1 MVVFTAIG
9 AGILASG
16 FLGAS
21 LTLAFAS
28 SAFLLG
34 LATTVVLGAAMR
46 ALMPKF
52 SSGANRGYQ
61 TTAIGTALD
70 HQVIYGKMR
79 VAGARIYDESTNEEG
94 SEDNKYLHRI
104 IAIAGHEIE
113 SYDKIYI
120 NDSYVNFS
128 DIDEDGN
135 ISSVTDA
142 DGTTSDRYDDH
153 VRIKFHYG
161 SPAQEADEFLVDES
175 AHWTSAHTLSG
186 IAYMYIRL
194 KYKAEVFPNGIPE
207 VTAEVKGK
215 KVSDPRTST
224 VAWSDNPSLCLRDYL
239 TSPYG
244 ISEDEDN
251 IDDTLVIA
259 AANVSDQLVGNPVF
273 KMFVGGEYKI
283 KTVGNTDF
291 TLYGAPNNNVGT
303 VFIATGFP
311 TDQDESGIVE
321 TARYTCNGAFTTA
334 ATPYDMI
341 NALLTSMDGS
351 LWYAQGKWRMKP
363 AYWTAPVLD
372 LNEDDLRSSISVSTR
387 HSRRDNFNTV
397 KGTFRGLESNWQ
409 TTDYPQVS
417 NAAFVTADNDQESV
431 ADVDLPFT
439 DNSVEA
445 RRIALISLER
455 NRQQLTV
462 NASFGL
468 KTLQLQV
475 GDNIRLTNSRFGWDN
490 KEFEVVAWN
499 FGLTDGLDLQT
510 QMTLRE
516 TAESVFDEVSDGVV
530 YERDNTTLP
539 SPFEAAVPLNLLANS
554 TSSVN
559 DDGTTISQI
568 AFSWSVANVNLVDHY
583 EFEWKLSTDTNYNSF
598 NMLESRFVL
607 SPAISNK
614 LYNYRAR
621 SVNPLGV
628 PSIWVYGS
636 TTVSTVDD
644 QTIPSVPTGVSV
656 AGGYKAAKVSWI
668 APTTNTDASAIKDL
682 FQYAVYRGTSANPT
696 TLIGFVSGTT
706 FSDDG
711 LLNETT
717 YYYRVKAFDFT
728 GNPSGFSSNGSG
740 TTNPALVD
748 GIDGLNNT
756 TVFLYNK
763 SSSAT
768 PPTLFSGTFTYT
780 FSTGVLSGG
789 TLNGWSQEPPSLSK
803 GDNLWVSLAT
813 ASSRV
818 ATDNSIPTAEFSTP
832 EITSIAGIDGAT
844 TARVSLFR
852 KTSTNSAPADPS
864 GTFTY
869 TFATGVLSGGT
880 LNGWSQS
887 APSLNNGEYLWV
899 IQASAFSSNPTD
911 TIAASEFN
919 AASITGIGGTNGNP
933 AKLLV
938 LNATDQ
944 VFTYD
949 ESNVADP
956 TSQTITFTALLE
968 NTDDTTATWS
978 SSPSVTLTGTGNSR
992 SLSVANFGSNT
1003 SVTVTASA
1011 DSGAVSDVFT
1021 VYRLKDGA
1029 DGAGALTLIL
1039 SNEAHTFAADAAG
1052 VVASYSGSG
1061 TTIKL
1066 FEGTTELR
1074 YQQGSTANSRWS
1086 VATAASNITV
1096 GSISDSGNF
1105 ATVNNHSNM
1114 TQDNASIVYTI
1125 TGKRADGSAISL
1137 TKTQSFSKSK
1147 VGNTGG
1153 TGPTGPSGDI
1163 YKTIYLYDAKATI
1176 PASIAITAGFNAS
1189 TGNASSTGTWTT
1201 TVPTVSSG
1209 QVLWLASLTIKQTEA
1224 TGNYVGQGSGWVIT
1238 QAQGYAG
1245 DDGSDGSDAPRFASR
1260 TLYTNPAVVTPSNT
1274 TPTATI
1280 TWSTGAV
1287 SSISSGWSL
1296 TPPTQIANASE
1307 KVWSS
1312 NLLFVDVSPPF
1323 STTGATGS
1331 TPIQGTSFSGL
1342 VSFVD
1347 GDFALDGSTI
1357 TNIDGGN
1364 ITTGSIVADK
1374 ITVDGTLTLAGP
1386 TSGFIGGRTTTA
1398 DFGTDGFYVGR
1409 TSTNGTSANGFQLSH
1424 TSVTNSSHPQ
1434 LASGVVQAIIHDD
1447 VGGLRAYEPVFYQKG
1462 TGVGTNIVRHEG
1474 ATGNITLTKGEIHT
1488 VFLIGGGGGGG
1499 GTSLSQQ
1506 NPNFSS
1512 FPAIA
1517 PVSGGN
1523 GGTTSVSLTGATGY
1537 TGTRSFSSVG
1547 GLGAPTTLRSKS
1559 SWTNG
1564 LIGDSSPF
1572 GTGGAGGVPF
1582 PNNSSLEAR
1591 PGQDAPTANYGAGG
1605 GGASGSLF
1613 NDSGT
1618 SNDSARVGGWGG
1630 RVSSG
1635 LTVNIDLTN
1644 ATTNGTLSVSIGSGG
1659 NGGNGTGIGDG
1670 GDGTGGAVS
1679 VSGIIDGYIPNTLEE
1694 IVNGT
1699 GSSDRTLKNNI
1710 RLLTDAEMRVAEAIS
1725 FLQFEL
1731 NSDPDHKRFGVIAQ
1745 EVIEA
1750 FTTEGLNYNDYFV
1763 VVGQEGGYQVAYRQ
1777 VLSLVAA
1784 ATRQRLSSHTTSIA
1798 NFEARI
1804 SALEST

>member
-9 AGILASG
+9 VGILASG
-16 FLGAS
+16 FLGTT
-21 LTLAFAS
+21 LTLALAS

-79 VAGARIYDESTNEEG
+79 VAGARIYDEATGTN
-94 SEDNKYLHRI
+94 NKYLHRI
-104 IAIAGHEIE
+104 VAIAGHEIE
-113 SYDKIYI
+113 SFDKIYI

-128 DIDEDGN
+128 DIDADGN

-142 DGTTSDRYDDH
+142 DGTTSDRYDDY

-161 SPAQEADEFLVDES
+161 SPTQVADADLVSES
-175 AHWTSAHTLSG
+175 AHWTSAHKLSG

-194 KYKAEVFPNGIPE
+194 KFNASVFPNGIPE
-207 VTAEVKGK
+207 FTAEVKGK
-215 KVSDPRTST
+215 KVSDPRNST
-224 VAWSDNPSLCLRDYL
+224 VAWSDNPALCLRDYL

-259 AANVSDQLVGNPVF
+259 AANVSDQLVGSPVF

-311 TDQDESGIVE
+311 TDQDESGVVE

-417 NAAFVTADNDQESV
+417 NADFVTADNDQESV

-439 DNSVEA
+439 NNSVEA

-468 KTLQLQV
+468 KTLQVQV

-490 KEFEVVAWN
+490 KEFEVVSWN

-516 TAESVFDEVSDGVV
+516 TAESVYDEVSDGVV

-539 SPFEAAVPLNLLANS
+539 SPFETAVPLNLLANS

-607 SPAISNK
+607 SPVGSNRV
-614 LYNYRAR
+614 YNYRAR

-636 TTVSTVDD
+636 TTVETVDD
-644 QTIPSVPTGVSV
+644 QTVPNAPFGLSVS
-656 AGGYKAAKVSWI
+656 GGYGAAKVSWF
-668 APTTNTDASAIKDL
+668 APTTNTDASTIKDL
-682 FQYAVYRGTSANPT
+682 FQYEVYRGTSANPT
-696 TLIGFVSGTT
+696 TLIGIVSGTT
-706 FSDDG
+706 FSDEG
-711 LLNETT
+711 LLDSTT
-717 YYYRVKAFDFT
+717 YHYRVKALDFT
-728 GNPSGFSSNGSG
+728 GNKSAYSSNGSG

-748 GIDGLNNT
+748 GIDGLNNA

-768 PPTLFSGTFTYT
+768 PPALFSGTFTYT

-813 ASSRV
+813 ASSRT

-832 EITSIAGIDGAT
+832 EITSIAGIDGST

-887 APSLNNGEYLWV
+887 APSLGNGEYLWV
-899 IQASAFSSNPTD
+899 IQASAFSSNATD

-919 AASITGIGGTNGNP
+919 AASITGIGGT
-933 AKLLV
+933 
-938 LNATDQ
+938 D
-944 VFTYD
+944 
-949 ESNVADP
+949 
-956 TSQTITFTALLE
+956 
-968 NTDDTTATWS
+968 
-978 SSPSVTLTGTGNSR
+978 
-992 SLSVANFGSNT
+992 
-1003 SVTVTASA
+1003 
-1011 DSGAVSDVFT
+1011 
-1021 VYRLKDGA
+1021 
-1029 DGAGALTLIL
+1029 
-1039 SNEAHTFAADAAG
+1039 
-1052 VVASYSGSG
+1052 
-1061 TTIKL
+1061 
-1066 FEGTTELR
+1066 
-1074 YQQGSTANSRWS
+1074 
-1086 VATAASNITV
+1086 
-1096 GSISDSGNF
+1096 
-1105 ATVNNHSNM
+1105 
-1114 TQDNASIVYTI
+1114 
-1125 TGKRADGSAISL
+1125 
-1137 TKTQSFSKSK
+1137 
-1147 VGNTGG
+1147 
-1153 TGPTGPSGDI
+1153 GPTGPSGDI
-1163 YKTIYLYDAKATI
+1163 YKTIYLYDAKVTQ
-1176 PASIAITAGFNAS
+1176 PASIAITDGFNAS

-1201 TVPTVSSG
+1201 TVPSVNSG
-1209 QVLWLASLTIKQTEA
+1209 QVLWLASLTLRQVEA
-1224 TGNYVGQGSGWVIT
+1224 EGDFSGQGLGWVIT
-1238 QAQGYAG
+1238 QAQGYKG
-1245 DDGSDGSDAPRFASR
+1245 DEGSDAPRFASR
-1260 TLYTNPAVVTPSNT
+1260 TLYTNPAVVTPTNT

-1280 TWSTGAV
+1280 TWSTGAL
-1287 SSISSGWSL
+1287 SSISSGWSE

-1312 NLLFVDVSPPF
+1312 NLLFADVSPPF

-1331 TPIQGTSFSGL
+1331 TPIEGTSFSGL

-1409 TSTNGTSANGFQLSH
+1409 TSTNGTSADGFQLSH

-1447 VGGLRAYEPVFYQKG
+1447 ANGLRAYEPVFYQKG

-1474 ATGNITLTKGEIHT
+1474 DTSNITLTKGEIHT

-1506 NPNFSS
+1506 NPNNSN
-1512 FPAIA
+1512 FPLYP
-1517 PVSGGN
+1517 PVAGSDGN
-1523 GGTTSVSLTGATGY
+1523 STSVSLAGATGY
-1537 TGTRSFSSVG
+1537 TGTRSFSSAG
-1547 GLGAPTTLRSKS
+1547 GLGAPTTLRTKS

-1572 GTGGAGGVPF
+1572 GTGGAGGVPVT
-1582 PNNSSLEAR
+1582 NSAGFSAGA
-1591 PGQDAPTANYGAGG
+1591 GQDAPTAHYGAAG
-1605 GGASGSLF
+1605 GGASGTLF

-1618 SNDSARVGGWGG
+1618 SDDLARVGAWGG
-1630 RVSSG
+1630 RVSLG
-1635 LTVNIDLTN
+1635 TTINIDLTD
-1644 ATTNGTLSVSIGSGG
+1644 ATTDGILSVSIGAGGTGG
-1659 NGGNGTGIGDG
+1659 NGYSVGDG
-1670 GDGTGGAVS
+1670 GDGAGGAVS

-1710 RLLTDAEMRVAEAIS
+1710 RLLTGAEMRVAEAIS

-1750 FTTEGLNYNDYFV
+1750 FTAEGLNYNDYFV

>member
-1 MVVFTAIG
+1 
-9 AGILASG
+9 
-16 FLGAS
+16 
-21 LTLAFAS
+21 
-28 SAFLLG
+28 
-34 LATTVVLGAAMR
+34 
-46 ALMPKF
+46 
-52 SSGANRGYQ
+52 
-61 TTAIGTALD
+61 
-70 HQVIYGKMR
+70 MR

-104 IAIAGHEIE
+104 VAIAGHEIE

-142 DGTTSDRYDDH
+142 DGTTSDRYDDY

-161 SPAQEADEFLVDES
+161 SPTQVADTFLVDES
-175 AHWTSAHTLSG
+175 AHWTSAHKLSG

-194 KYKAEVFPNGIPE
+194 KFNASVFPNGIPE

-224 VAWSDNPSLCLRDYL
+224 VSWSDNPALCLRDYL

-244 ISEDEDN
+244 ISEEIVN

-259 AANVSDQLVGNPVF
+259 AANVSDQLVGSPVF

-311 TDQDESGIVE
+311 TDQDESGVVE

-439 DNSVEA
+439 DNSVGA

-516 TAESVFDEVSDGVV
+516 TAESVFDEVSDGAV

-539 SPFEAAVPLNLLANS
+539 SPFETAVPLNLLANS

-583 EFEWKLSTDTNYNSF
+583 EFEWKLSTDTDYNSF

-607 SPAISNK
+607 SPAISGK

-644 QTIPSVPTGVSV
+644 QTIPSVPVGVSV
-656 AGGYKAAKVSWI
+656 SGGYKAAKVSWI

-711 LLNETT
+711 LLSETT

-728 GNPSGFSSNGSG
+728 GNSSGFSSNGSG
-740 TTNPALVD
+740 TTNPELV
-748 GIDGLNNT
+748 DGLNNA

-803 GDNLWVSLAT
+803 GENLWVSLAT

-832 EITSIAGIDGAT
+832 EITSIAGIDGST

-919 AASITGIGGTNGNP
+919 AASVAGIGGNNGN
-933 AKLLV
+933 
-938 LNATDQ
+938 D
-944 VFTYD
+944 
-949 ESNVADP
+949 
-956 TSQTITFTALLE
+956 
-968 NTDDTTATWS
+968 
-978 SSPSVTLTGTGNSR
+978 GN
-992 SLSVANFGSNT
+992 
-1003 SVTVTASA
+1003 
-1011 DSGAVSDVFT
+1011 D
-1021 VYRLKDGA
+1021 
-1029 DGAGALTLIL
+1029 
-1039 SNEAHTFAADAAG
+1039 
-1052 VVASYSGSG
+1052 
-1061 TTIKL
+1061 
-1066 FEGTTELR
+1066 
-1074 YQQGSTANSRWS
+1074 
-1086 VATAASNITV
+1086 
-1096 GSISDSGNF
+1096 
-1105 ATVNNHSNM
+1105 
-1114 TQDNASIVYTI
+1114 
-1125 TGKRADGSAISL
+1125 
-1137 TKTQSFSKSK
+1137 
-1147 VGNTGG
+1147 
-1153 TGPTGPSGDI
+1153 GPTGPSGDI
-1163 YKTIYLYDAKATI
+1163 YKTIYLYDAKVTI
-1176 PASIAITAGFNAS
+1176 PNSIAITAGFNAS

-1201 TVPTVSSG
+1201 TVPTVTSG

-1238 QAQGYAG
+1238 QAQGYKG
-1245 DDGSDGSDAPRFASR
+1245 DDGTNGTNGSDAPRFASR

-1280 TWSTGAV
+1280 TWSTLAI

-1296 TPPTQIANASE
+1296 TPPTQIANATQ

-1312 NLLFVDVSPPF
+1312 NLLFADVSPPF

-1331 TPIQGTSFSGL
+1331 TPIEGVSFSGL

-1447 VGGLRAYEPVFYQKG
+1447 AGGLRAYEPVFYQKG

-1474 ATGNITLTKGEIHT
+1474 ATGNITLTKGDIHT

-1499 GTSLSQQ
+1499 GIGPANNQPAG
-1506 NPNFSS
+1506 NPV
-1512 FPAIA
+1512 A
-1517 PVSGGN
+1517 GGS

-1537 TGTRSFSSVG
+1537 TGTRSFSSAG
-1547 GLGAPTTLRSKS
+1547 GLGAPNTF
-1559 SWTNG
+1559 TNDYMTG
-1564 LIGDSSPF
+1564 VAGEDSPF

-1582 PNNSSLEAR
+1582 QNNSSFEAR
-1591 PGQDAPTANYGAGG
+1591 AGQDATTSHYGAAGG
-1605 GGASGSLF
+1605 GSSGSFF

-1618 SNDSARVGGWGG
+1618 TNDSYRVRGWGG

-1635 LTVNIDLTN
+1635 LTINIDLTD

-1659 NGGNGTGIGDG
+1659 NGANSTGQGDG
-1670 GDGTGGAVS
+1670 GDGAGGAVS

-1784 ATRQRLSSHTTSIA
+1784 ATRQRLSSHATSIA